1 MSLSLLPHVFHHSYR
16 LSKDNSMNGV
26 AMNGK
31 HQPTTGVHPHHLES
45 LVSPV
50 DPRDRASLVSPRLPV
65 TLRIGVDTGHG
76 LPTLPRRRASLE
88 RAVPRVASR
97 RRRQAIHGEDGAL
110 LLHGAVRRPL
120 ASLVRVAAL
129 APASLV
135 RVADQALLP
144 LMILGRVDRAVTVH
158 PHRLLASLVRV
169 AALAPASLV
178 RVADQAL
185 LPLAIHGADGTV
197 ADGVHHRLLLESL
210 VRVVDVVWTDGVNG
224 AAHPRLLESLVRVAD
239 QALLP
244 PPTIHGADGTVA
256 DGTKVRRPL
265 ASLVRVV
272 ALAPASLVRV
282 LPLMILGMVEEDAS
296 VTHGVH
302 HPSGDHLAVQ
312 SLVREARAREV
323 SQAVM
328 MESG

>member
-1 MSLSLLPHVFHHSYR
+1 
-16 LSKDNSMNGV
+16 MNGV

-45 LVSPV
+45 LVSPA
-50 DPRDRASLVSPRLPV
+50 DPPDRDRASLVSPRLPV

-76 LPTLPRRRASLE
+76 FPTLPRRRASLE

-178 RVADQAL
+178 RVA
-185 LPLAIHGADGTV
+185 
-197 ADGVHHRLLLESL
+197 
-210 VRVVDVVWTDGVNG
+210 
-224 AAHPRLLESLVRVAD
+224 
-239 QALLP
+239 
-244 PPTIHGADGTVA
+244 
-256 DGTKVRRPL
+256 
-265 ASLVRVV
+265 

>member
-135 RVADQALLP
+135 RVAALAPASLVRVLP

-169 AALAPASLV
+169 A
-178 RVADQAL
+178 DQA
-185 LPLAIHGADGTV
+185 
-197 ADGVHHRLLLESL
+197 LLLESL

>member
-1 MSLSLLPHVFHHSYR
+1 
-16 LSKDNSMNGV
+16 
-26 AMNGK
+26 
-31 HQPTTGVHPHHLES
+31 
-45 LVSPV
+45 
-50 DPRDRASLVSPRLPV
+50 
-65 TLRIGVDTGHG
+65 
-76 LPTLPRRRASLE
+76 
-88 RAVPRVASR
+88 
-97 RRRQAIHGEDGAL
+97 
-110 LLHGAVRRPL
+110 
-120 ASLVRVAAL
+120 
-129 APASLV
+129 
-135 RVADQALLP
+135 
-144 LMILGRVDRAVTVH
+144 MILGRVDRAVTVH

-169 AALAPASLV
+169 VALLSLV
-178 RVADQAL
+178 RAL

-224 AAHPRLLESLVRVAD
+224 AVHPRLLESLVRVAD

-244 PPTIHGADGTVA
+244 PPTIHGADGTTTGA
-256 DGTKVRRPL
+256 VRHPL

-296 VTHGVH
+296 VTHG
-302 HPSGDHLAVQ
+302 DHLAVQ

>member
-88 RAVPRVASR
+88 RAVSRVASR

-110 LLHGAVRRPL
+110 LLHGAVRRP
-120 ASLVRVAAL
+120 
-129 APASLV
+129 
-135 RVADQALLP
+135 
-144 LMILGRVDRAVTVH
+144 
-158 PHRLLASLVRV
+158 LASLVRV

-244 PPTIHGADGTVA
+244 PPTIHGADGTTTGA
-256 DGTKVRRPL
+256 VRHPL

-302 HPSGDHLAVQ
+302 HPSGDHHPAVQ
-312 SLVREARAREV
+312 ESLVRVVPREARVVPREA
-323 SQAVM
+323 SHLQAVM